1 MKPKAPSPHGHLPG
15 AAPGPLAAG
24 TEAPDVLVGD
34 LTSALGEHALI
45 TITDGQGAIVYA
57 NDNFCALTRY
67 SREELLGTD
76 RRLLTGAYN
85 PERLFQEL
93 WSTVSSGR
101 TWKGEVK
108 HRAKDGSFYWVDTT
122 VVPVPD
128 SSGTTVRLIGIH
140 TDITAVKQLQ
150 QSLLE
155 NELRFQDLVQM
166 SPDVILLTE
175 EGAITFVNDAGLR
188 LLRADRPE
196 QLLGRLSLDF
206 FHPDDHGRIG
216 RRIEALLQGPG
227 SVPALEETMI
237 ALDGTEVPVEVS
249 AVSYLVDGKL
259 IVQAICR
266 DISERKAIE
275 ERWRQEHEY
284 AEAVLNGLPGI
295 VYHYDESGHFLRWN
309 ENLERVTGYG
319 PEEIAVMRPRDFFPQ
334 EQRESVTRR
343 LTEAFD
349 VGAAQVEVEI
359 ATKDGRRIPY
369 LFTAVRIER
378 NGKPHIIGVGTD
390 ISERKTTEQALRDSL
405 ARFQAVTQATGDAM
419 WEWDVITGAKWR
431 NENYESLLRQPQAL
445 AGSADWSWDDRIHP
459 EDRQR
464 VLAHIRQVVDGREE
478 IWTDEY
484 RLRLDDGSY
493 VEVFD
498 RGIVLRDET
507 GRSLRMVGAMQ
518 DITARKDIERRVR
531 QERDYADAVIDSLPG
546 VFYHFDED
554 MSLLRWNKNLERITG
569 YDLQALDNFHPL
581 DFFAE
586 AERALVAS
594 RIAEVFEKGESQVE
608 ADYLLADGRRIP
620 FLFTGIRVVHDGRQG
635 FLGIG
640 LDIEERKR
648 IEDALRQETARFV
661 AQVES
666 SPDGVLVVD
675 RDGRKV
681 IQNQRLN
688 ELWKIPP
695 EIAADPDNQRQFAW
709 AVAQVK
715 DPETSTSTFTA
726 VATSRDEVVHGVV
739 ELKDGTV
746 LERYSGPVLD
756 KDGHYHGRIWTFR
769 DITERRR
776 AEHRIQYLATHDDL
790 TGLPNRNLIQDR
802 IEQAIVHARR
812 TDRPLALLY
821 LDLDRFKVINDGYG
835 HPFGDAVL
843 KVAAQRLA
851 DLVREG
857 DTVSRQGGDEFLIL
871 LADLRSV
878 DDAFRIAEKI
888 IDHLYRPV
896 QVQGRVVH
904 LSGSIG
910 VSVFPR
916 DGETADALIRN
927 ADVAM
932 YRAKDL
938 GRNTYQLFT
947 REMSEE
953 TLRRVELETGLR
965 NAVSAGQLH
974 LAYQPKVNVASGQIT
989 GCEALLRW
997 HHPELGPVPPDR
1009 FIPIAEDSG
1018 LIVPIGDWA
1027 LRTACTQGKAWL
1039 DAGLPPVTIAVNLS
1053 ARQFLQQDVVR
1064 WVLRTL
1070 DETGLP
1076 PGHLELELTES
1087 LIAQN
1092 TEKVIVTIA
1101 ELKAAGVKLSIDDFG
1116 TGYSSLSYLRRFRV
1130 DTLKIDRS
1138 FVRNMLTEPE
1148 DATIVLA
1155 VIALARNL
1163 NFKVI
1168 AEGVETEQHLRFLH
1182 NNGCEEMQG
1191 YYFGRPVPAV
1201 EFEGILREGG
1211 RWG

>member
-1 MKPKAPSPHGHLPG
+1 MNKVLRPLLVEDNEDD
-15 AAPGPLAAG
+15 AALVLAALRSGGYDVHASRVEDEASLRQALQTQAWDLVISDYSLPSFDAKG
-24 TEAPDVLVGD
+24 TLRVLKETSHHIPVIVISGTVGEE
-34 LTSALGEHALI
+34 LAVATLKLGADDYLLK
-45 TITDGQGAIVYA
+45 QS
-57 NDNFCALTRY
+57 LTRLVPAVARTLEAAERRNQHRKVEHMK
-67 SREELLGTD
+67 SLILEGSLDLICSADLQGRFLEMSSASLTMLGYEPT
-76 RRLLTGAYN
+76 
-85 PERLFQEL
+85 Q
-93 WSTVSSGR
+93 
-101 TWKGEVK
+101 
-108 HRAKDGSFYWVDTT
+108 
-122 VVPVPD
+122 
-128 SSGTTVRLIGIH
+128 LIGKSF
-140 TDITAVKQLQ
+140 V
-150 QSLLE
+150 
-155 NELRFQDLVQM
+155 ELV
-166 SPDVILLTE
+166 
-175 EGAITFVNDAGLR
+175 
-188 LLRADRPE
+188 
-196 QLLGRLSLDF
+196 
-206 FHPDDHGRIG
+206 HPDDRVEAVEQFQAVLRGNRLLDLEIRLLHASGR
-216 RRIEALLQGPG
+216 PVHTTW
-227 SVPALEETMI
+227 SVVLSPE
-237 ALDGTEVPVEVS
+237 DGVVVG
-249 AVSYLVDGKL
+249 VG
-259 IVQAICR
+259 R
-266 DISERKAIE
+266 DISERKQKDETLKA
-275 ERWRQEHEY
+275 ERDFSN
-284 AEAVLNGLPGI
+284 AVLNSMPGAL
-295 VYHYDESGHFLRWN
+295 YHFDSQMRLRRWN
-309 ENLERVTGYG
+309 ENMERVTGYSATELEG
-319 PEEIAVMRPRDFFPQ
+319 MPVLTFFPEEQRRQVAARLADVVEKGETRVEADF
-334 EQRESVTRR
+334 
-343 LTEAFD
+343 LL
-349 VGAAQVEVEI
+349 
-359 ATKDGRRIPY
+359 KDGRRIPY
-369 LFTAVRIER
+369 LFT
-378 NGKPHIIGVGTD
+378 GVTF
-390 ISERKTTEQALRDSL
+390 EQ
-405 ARFQAVTQATGDAM
+405 
-419 WEWDVITGAKWR
+419 
-431 NENYESLLRQPQAL
+431 
-445 AGSADWSWDDRIHP
+445 
-459 EDRQR
+459 
-464 VLAHIRQVVDGREE
+464 DGR
-478 IWTDEY
+478 
-484 RLRLDDGSY
+484 
-493 VEVFD
+493 
-498 RGIVLRDET
+498 
-507 GRSLRMVGAMQ
+507 
-518 DITARKDIERRVR
+518 
-531 QERDYADAVIDSLPG
+531 PG
-546 VFYHFDED
+546 
-554 MSLLRWNKNLERITG
+554 L
-569 YDLQALDNFHPL
+569 
-581 DFFAE
+581 
-586 AERALVAS
+586 
-594 RIAEVFEKGESQVE
+594 
-608 ADYLLADGRRIP
+608 
-620 FLFTGIRVVHDGRQG
+620 
-635 FLGIG
+635 LGIG

-648 IEDALRQETARFV
+648 IEDALRQETARFL

-709 AVAQVK
+709 AVSQVR
-715 DPETSTSTFTA
+715 DPETSTSTFTT
-726 VATSRDEVVHGVV
+726 VAASRNEVVHGVV
-739 ELKDGTV
+739 ELNDGTV

-756 KDGHYHGRIWTFR
+756 KDGDYHGRIWTFR

-812 TDRPLALLY
+812 ADRPLALLY

-843 KVAAQRLA
+843 KVAAQRLT

-965 NAVSAGQLH
+965 SAVSAGQLH
-974 LAYQPKVNVASGQIT
+974 LAYQPKVNVASGRIT

-997 HHPELGPVPPDR
+997 HHPEQGPIPPDR

-1018 LIVPIGDWA
+1018 LIVPIGDWV

-1163 NFKVI
+1163 KFKVI

-1182 NNGCEEMQG
+1182 QNGCEEMQG

-1201 EFEGILREGG
+1201 EFEEILRAGG
-1211 RWG
+1211 SWG